1 MSIACTV
8 ELRTLLTEFAVG
20 SSSKT
25 STIRKITPISAE
37 DTSVHKPSDV
47 QIQVPLNKEFVENGY
62 CKSKFMEMFM
72 YCRTVSKKVLK
83 EMKSIV
89 MTFFHN

>member
-20 SSSKT
+20 SSSKS

-62 CKSKFMEMFM
+62 
-72 YCRTVSKKVLK
+72 
-83 EMKSIV
+83 
-89 MTFFHN
+89 